1 MGRVARYKKGK
12 ASLNSYAGS
21 EYTWGTGEVSTKKK
35 KRSLTAEKHRTRKL
49 KRRKGIHDDG
59 GFDLP
64 PEGDDFDM
72 SDFVVKK
79 QKKKSLD
86 DLLGPPQKHKTVVPS
101 NMKKA
106 SDDHPTGGE
115 EGNTPVAK
123 ITNDSVRI
131 GNITKKIHI
140 PLDDKEELRAAKLL
154 KLDPKTGK
162 SLSKANTRETK
173 IEGRRPG
180 ESMNAFKRRLK
191 DETQIALANNYK
203 KTKESEADIEKK
215 LEKAQR
221 KKEYARLRK
230 LKKKGKLAT
239 SDDDVDDFNDDL
251 ARLRAQKAAKS
262 TDGFIT
268 GEEAVRFLEQAA
280 QPPIF
285 NQLPRGANNKLK
297 LKMKGVKGDK
307 KPGLDEEKIEAEQ
320 NAMEIMRRK
329 VQAQYALMKA
339 KRKQEGGNFHL

>member
-35 KRSLTAEKHRTRKL
+35 KRSLTAEKHRQRKL
-49 KRRKGIHDDG
+49 KRRKGTHDDG
-59 GFDLP
+59 GFDIP

-79 QKKKSLD
+79 QKKQ

-101 NMKKA
+101 HMKK
-106 SDDHPTGGE
+106 SSNNNSTGGE
-115 EGNTPVAK
+115 EGTIPVAK
-123 ITNDSVRI
+123 VTNDSINI
-131 GNITKKIHI
+131 GNTTKKIHI

-191 DETQIALANNYK
+191 DETQIALAKNYK

-230 LKKKGKLAT
+230 LKKKGKLAI
-239 SDDDVDDFNDDL
+239 SNDDDVDDFNNDL
-251 ARLRAQKAAKS
+251 ARLRAQKATK
-262 TDGFIT
+262 DGFIT
-268 GEEAVRFLEQAA
+268 GEEAVRFLEQAE

-297 LKMKGVKGDK
+297 LKMKGVKEDK
-307 KPGLDEEKIEAEQ
+307 KLGLDEEKIEAEQ